1 MDFLKREKVSC
12 AIVVA
17 VGISLELPLI
27 ASVIASTGL
36 YWIDSGLSWK
46 ELLNFWSYN
55 VSVI

>member
-36 YWIDSGLSWK
+36 YWIDLGLSWK
-46 ELLNFWSYN
+46 ELLNFW
-55 VSVI
+55 VM